1 MILKTNCWL
10 KATKTLDF
18 KMIFVL
24 LVRRF
29 FFEMMRIIPGI
40 SDSKLSTICTFY
52 SELSEDAHMIFVL
65 RCGGNVFSIHLSIWI
80 IQWSS
85 IAMNLELSSVNLFS
99 SHQLNRFGF
108 KTVVWKISAS
118 ESLSPGPMQ
127 LSMPIQHSP
136 LLYYKQLQIPLACHI
151 MHQTQWY
158 LKCLWYRHLKFLL
171 LWVITAHMATGIHH
185 IRSHTGIQR
194 IFHSIH
200 IPRIYRHHHPMDQC
214 LRDPN

>member
-1 MILKTNCWL
+1 MHTW
-10 KATKTLDF
+10 F
-18 KMIFVL
+18 SYFGV
-24 LVRRF
+24 V
-29 FFEMMRIIPGI
+29 
-40 SDSKLSTICTFY
+40 
-52 SELSEDAHMIFVL
+52 ELFL
-65 RCGGNVFSIHLSIWI
+65 IHLSIWI

-99 SHQLNRFGF
+99 SHQLNRFGS